1 MKKKNSKIKSSL
13 IDPIEKTKNS
23 ILNFVSDFKKNREKQ
38 KIKYQKDLE
47 NQKKRDLLLEKKLE
61 KKAKLDAIKEEKKQ
75 INFQKKLL
83 IENEKTRKKK

>member
-38 KIKYQKDLE
+38 KIKFQKDLE
-47 NQKKRDLLLEKKLE
+47 NQKKKRF
-61 KKAKLDAIKEEKKQ
+61 A
-75 INFQKKLL
+75 F
-83 IENEKTRKKK
+83 RKKIRKKS

>member
-1 MKKKNSKIKSSL
+1 MKKKNSKGKSSL

-47 NQKKRDLLLEKKLE
+47 NQKKKRF
-61 KKAKLDAIKEEKKQ
+61 AFRKE
-75 INFQKKLL
+75 I
-83 IENEKTRKKK
+83 RKKS